1 MLFYLAADALCLGL
15 MATALCMSFFP
26 SGLIRIALLTLLF
39 PLLSLALCAW
49 MTVFGFY
56 LRLEDIAR
64 RAQKRKMDKMALE
77 KSSANQN
84 WIEKQQHQQIN
95 KTNSISEFINLAF
108 EEEAIT

>member
-1 MLFYLAADALCLGL
+1 
-15 MATALCMSFFP
+15 
-26 SGLIRIALLTLLF
+26 
-39 PLLSLALCAW
+39 

-64 RAQKRKMDKMALE
+64 RTQKRKMDKMALE